1 MMEAACSFRKLV
13 STYKTTRC
21 HIPRDHSVKGKG
33 IMSCSDEYGNFHV
46 PWYQSSLSLDNS
58 KLYWNYTAIFSALQ
72 ESEIYQKCIRP
83 PPNRT
88 VFDGESPPPYRT
100 SSAGVLGSGDP
111 GDWSSGGS
119 STTRVVR
126 CHSVS
131 SGSSASRSIHAPSV
145 IVPTGS
151 RRLSSFSD
159 SSGGGGGGALASL
172 TMVPC
177 NAEPSRLA
185 KPPPPQHGAV
195 WPPCGHN
202 WPPPPPGAVW
212 LCGPV
217 ISENKNNTVMVT

>member
-1 MMEAACSFRKLV
+1 MDVFCMLALPGPRVMDRLSHEMAAR
-13 STYKTTRC
+13 
-21 HIPRDHSVKGKG
+21 RDRQVRLHSVQTDLELDLPPNIALPDG
-33 IMSCSDEYGNFHV
+33 EEVPYG
-46 PWYQSSLSLDNS
+46 SSMRLQIRDNE
-58 KLYWNYTAIFSALQ
+58 Q

-111 GDWSSGGS
+111 GDWSSGGC

-131 SGSSASRSIHAPSV
+131 SGSSASRSTHAPSV

-159 SSGGGGGGALASL
+159 SSGGGGGGALANL

-195 WPPCGHN
+195 
-202 WPPPPPGAVW
+202 
-212 LCGPV
+212 
-217 ISENKNNTVMVT
+217 